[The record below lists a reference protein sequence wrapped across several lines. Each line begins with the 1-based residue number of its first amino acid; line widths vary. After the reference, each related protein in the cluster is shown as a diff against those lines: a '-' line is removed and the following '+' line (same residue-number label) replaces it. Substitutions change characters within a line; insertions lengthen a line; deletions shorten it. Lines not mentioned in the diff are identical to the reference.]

1 MDWNE
6 GAVWVSTLQGHS
18 HGRDGCHHGNG
29 GHSHSHGPRA
39 AAFGGMTNMYMPAYG
54 QMGKGPDPV
63 MDISQQPKKRSQM
76 DDSSSWDIVK
86 ATQFGILERCK
97 ELVEAGYD
105 VRQPDKENVSLLHWA
120 AINNRSELVKYYMS
134 KGAIVDQLGGD
145 LNSTPLHWAIRQG
158 HLPIVIQLM
167 RYGADPSITDG
178 EGYRSLHLAI
188 LFQHMAIAAYLMAKG
203 EEVDVPDCNGQTPLM
218 LAAQKIIGP
227 EPTNFLI
234 KNNASVSAVDKV
246 NRNTPLHCAVLAGN
260 VDAAHIL
267 LEAGASVDAENIN
280 GHTPMDLAHQVHSP
294 LLIHMLNVTKQER
307 IRSSSR
313 CLRFI
318 LRYKVLVQFLFC
330 TAIFGCVGAI
340 FDMNSESWLLK
351 SILLACVVGVINLA
365 SRVKCKCRSL
375 DVNQNHSHLKQEL
388 PKPRFSVSAAVVV
401 SDGFSLLDARHLV
414 SLFLNLH
421 PPLPSTA
428 VQVLFTLNA
437 TAFLYYFLR
446 TCRTDPGFIRT
457 TEEQKKMVGK
467 VFKFVDQFKA
477 SHKELFP
484 QLDETFCN
492 VVVLAE
498 AGCLDPRVFCTSCMV
513 RKPLRAVH
521 CFSCDACVAKQDH
534 HSVWTNT
541 CIGARNH
548 YYFVLLLLSLSMMGG
563 WMIYD
568 WASHCSLRYE
578 EQGVWGVVSA
588 VVSCSPWVLAVF
600 VLSFYHT
607 CWSTLFL
614 IGQLYQIAFLG
625 LTTPERT
632 NLLLQQRRMR
642 QSGSL
647 RQNPFNM
654 GVVQNLASFFQLRC
668 CGLCKPAVVDWTAQF
683 QPQRDQ
689 YLFEQINM

>member
-1 MDWNE
+1 VDWKNK
-6 GAVWVSTLQGHS
+6 GHS
-18 HGRDGCHHGNG
+18 HGRDGCHHGNA

-39 AAFGGMTNMYMPAYG
+39 AAFGGMTNMYMPPYG

-145 LNSTPLHWAIRQG
+145 LNSSPLHWAIRQG

-203 EEVDVPDCNGQTPLM
+203 EEVDVPDCSGQTPLM

-307 IRSSSR
+307 IRSNSR

-318 LRYKVLVQFLFC
+318 LRYKNSFNIVLFIFKGFVLVAQ
-330 TAIFGCVGAI
+330 
-340 FDMNSESWLLK
+340 K
-351 SILLACVVGVINLA
+351 
-365 SRVKCKCRSL
+365 
-375 DVNQNHSHLKQEL
+375 
-388 PKPRFSVSAAVVV
+388 
-401 SDGFSLLDARHLV
+401 HLV
-414 SLFLNLH
+414 SLHFQSLLPPSSLMASVFWMLVTWCLWFLPDIL
-421 PPLPSTA
+421 S
-428 VQVLFTLNA
+428 VLFTLNA

-446 TCRTDPGFIRT
+446 TCRTDPGFIKT
-457 TEEQKKMVGK
+457 TEEQKKM
-467 VFKFVDQFKA
+467 
-477 SHKELFP
+477 
-484 QLDETFCN
+484 N

-548 YYFVLLLLSLSMMGG
+548 YYFVLLLLSLSVMGG
-563 WMIYD
+563 WMIYGCFTY

-588 VVSCSPWVLAVF
+588 VVTCSPWVLAVF

-654 GVVQNLASFFQLRC
+654 GVVQNLASFFHLRC

-689 YLFEQINM
+689 YLFEQINMV

>member
-1 MDWNE
+1 MDWDEDDND
-6 GAVWVSTLQGHS
+6 HS
-18 HGRDGCHHGNG
+18 HARDTCHHGHA

-39 AAFGGMTNMYMPAYG
+39 AAFGGMANMYTPAYG
-54 QMGKGPDPV
+54 QMGKGADPV

-105 VRQPDKENVSLLHWA
+105 VRTPDKENVTLLHWA
-120 AINNRSELVKYYMS
+120 AINNRLELVKYFLS
-134 KGAIVDQLGGD
+134 KGAVVDQLGGD

-158 HLPIVIQLM
+158 HLPMVIQLM

-267 LEAGASVDAENIN
+267 LEAGASVDAENVN
-280 GHTPMDLAHQVHSP
+280 GHTPIDLAHQVNSP
-294 LLIHMLNVTKQER
+294 LLIHMLNVVKKER
-307 IRSSSR
+307 ISSNSR
-313 CLRFI
+313 CLRLI
-318 LRYKVLVQFLFC
+318 VRYKVLVLFLFN

-365 SRVKCKCRSL
+365 SRNFPNP
-375 DVNQNHSHLKQEL
+375 DFQ
-388 PKPRFSVSAAVVV
+388 
-401 SDGFSLLDARHLV
+401 SLLLPSALMASV
-414 SLFLNLH
+414 FWMIVTWCLWFL
-421 PPLPSTA
+421 PDLPSTT

-437 TAFLYYFLR
+437 TALLYCFLR
-446 TCRTDPGFIRT
+446 TCRTDPGFIKA
-457 TEEQKKMVGK
+457 TEEQKKM
-467 VFKFVDQFKA
+467 
-477 SHKELFP
+477 
-484 QLDETFCN
+484 N

-498 AGCLDPRVFCTSCMV
+498 AGCLDTRVFCTSCMI
-513 RKPLRAVH
+513 RKPMRATH

-534 HSVWTNT
+534 HSTLTNS

-548 YYFVLLLLSLSMMGG
+548 HYFVLLLLSISLLGSWMLYGCFRYWSRHCPLHYEDQGLWGALS
-563 WMIYD
+563 
-568 WASHCSLRYE
+568 A
-578 EQGVWGVVSA
+578 A
-588 VVSCSPWVLAVF
+588 VGCSPWVLAIS

-625 LTTPERT
+625 LTTAERT
-632 NLLLQQRRMR
+632 NLIYQQRRMR
-642 QSGSL
+642 QYVSL

-654 GVVQNLASFFQLRC
+654 GVVQNLLSFFQLRC
-668 CGLCKPAVVDWTAQF
+668 CGLFKPAVVDWTTQF

-689 YLFEQINM
+689 YLFEQINMV

>member
-6 GAVWVSTLQGHS
+6 GGNGHS
-18 HGRDGCHHGNG
+18 HGRDGCHHGNA

-63 MDISQQPKKRSQM
+63 MDISQQPKKWSQM
-76 DDSSSWDIVK
+76 DDGSSWDIVK

-158 HLPIVIQLM
+158 HLPMVIQLM

-280 GHTPMDLAHQVHSP
+280 GHTPMDLARQVQSP

-307 IRSSSR
+307 IRSNSR

-330 TAIFGCVGAI
+330 TAIFGCIGAI

-365 SRVKCKCRSL
+365 SRNFPNP
-375 DVNQNHSHLKQEL
+375 DFQ
-388 PKPRFSVSAAVVV
+388 
-401 SDGFSLLDARHLV
+401 SLLPPSSLMASVFWMLV
-414 SLFLNLH
+414 TWCLWFLPDLS
-421 PPLPSTA
+421 STA

-446 TCRTDPGFIRT
+446 TCRTDPGFIKA

-467 VFKFVDQFKA
+467 
-477 SHKELFP
+477 
-484 QLDETFCN
+484 N

-521 CFSCDACVAKQDH
+521 CFSCDTCVAKQDH

-563 WMIYD
+563 WMIYGCFSY
-568 WASHCSLRYE
+568 WASHCLLRHE

-632 NLLLQQRRMR
+632 NMLLQQRRMR

-654 GVVQNLASFFQLRC
+654 GVVQNLVSFFQLRC

-689 YLFEQINM
+689 YLFDQINMV